1 MTASV
6 LPAVF
11 TRPKTPAKMTT
22 RIRIPY
28 HHAALEAEVP
38 ARLVQAVLTP
48 SGHAGAPEGDAPS
61 PDEQRARVAQAL
73 DQPSGSPRL
82 EDLAAGKRTATVITS
97 DHTRP
102 VPSRITLPPL
112 LERLRQNN
120 PGIAVRILVA
130 TGCHRPTT
138 PDEMRDKFGADVV
151 RRETFILHDGTDTAS
166 LRRLQDLP
174 SGGELWL
181 NRHALDADLLVAEG
195 FIEPHFFAGFSGGRK
210 SVLPGIAGRT
220 TVLANHCAAFIADPR
235 ARAGCLDGN
244 PIHRDML
251 FAARQARLAFILNV
265 TLNPDKS
272 VRAAFAGH
280 PEQAH
285 AAGCRRLAQE
295 VGIPC
300 VPAEIVITGNG
311 GYPLDQNIYQ
321 AVKGMTA
328 AEACCLPGGTL
339 IMVAG
344 CSDGAGGEHFRRAL
358 AEMESPRALLDAI
371 LRVPQAATQPDQW
384 EIQILARILSKHR
397 VILVSDLCDGAL
409 IQNMGMEHAATLPE
423 AIERARRTAGPEARF
438 TVIPDGVSV
447 IVENT

>member
-1 MTASV
+1 MTH
-6 LPAVF
+6 
-11 TRPKTPAKMTT
+11 
-22 RIRIPY
+22 IRLPY
-28 HHAALEAEVP
+28 HTTCLEAEIPSRRVR
-38 ARLVQAVLTP
+38 AILTP
-48 SGHAGAPEGDAPS
+48 ACHGATPGEAEPS
-61 PDEQRARVAQAL
+61 LAEQQARVAQAL
-73 DQPSGSPRL
+73 DRPVGSARL
-82 EDLAAGKRTATVITS
+82 EELAAGKKTATVITS

-102 VPSRITLPPL
+102 VPSHVTLPLL
-112 LERLRQNN
+112 LERLRRGN
-120 PGIAVRILVA
+120 PQIAVRILVA
-130 TGCHRPTT
+130 TGCHRPTS
-138 PDEMRDKFGADVV
+138 PAEMRAKFGAEIVS
-151 RRETFILHDGTDTAS
+151 RETFLLHDCTDQAS
-166 LRRLQDLP
+166 LRYLGLLP

-210 SVLPGIAGRT
+210 SVLPGIAGRQ
-220 TVLANHCAAFIADPR
+220 TVLANHCSAFIADPH

-251 FAARQARLAFILNV
+251 FAALQAKLAFILNV

-285 AAGCRRLAQE
+285 AEGCRQMART
-295 VGIPC
+295 VTVPR

-328 AEACCLPGGTL
+328 AEACCAPGGTI

-344 CSDGAGGEHFRRAL
+344 CSDGAGGEHFYRAL
-358 AEMESPRALLDAI
+358 AEAESPQALLDRI
-371 LRVPQAATQPDQW
+371 LRVPQRETPPDQW
-384 EIQILARILSKHR
+384 EVQILARILSKHR
-397 VILVSDLCDGAL
+397 VILVTGLCDPAL
-409 IQNMGMEHAATLPE
+409 IRSMRMDHAATLPE
-423 AIERARRTAGPEARF
+423 ALRLACGKTGEEAGV

-447 IVENT
+447 IVENP